1 MMNRSTTLFL
11 IALALLGYG
20 LYVALYI
27 PAMLIGPPVP
37 SLLIGFT
44 AQAVCA
50 ALAGLGILTRQSWA
64 RIAVLLLGAG
74 IAATNLWEGF
84 MLGII
89 PFLRALLVAVLAI
102 IGALL
107 LASYLTRPSEPT

>member
-1 MMNRSTTLFL
+1 MTRSTTLYL
-11 IALALLGYG
+11 IALTLIGYG
-20 LYVALYI
+20 LYTALYI
-27 PAMLIGPPVP
+27 PAMLVGPPVP
-37 SLLIGFT
+37 SLLLGFT

-50 ALAGLGILTRQSWA
+50 ALAGLGILTGQRWA
-64 RIAVLLLGAG
+64 RIAVLVLGAS

-102 IGALL
+102 IGALF
-107 LASYLTRPSEPT
+107 LAAYLSRPSEPA